1 MREKSKHFRRSPV
14 EKDSFRCELIS
25 FREACRLSRLLA
37 WKIKASGFQPDLI
50 VAIGRGGY
58 VPARMVADYLLFN
71 DLCSMKIEHYTR
83 AADMQEEARIKFPIS
98 VDISG
103 KKVLI
108 VDDVTDTGET
118 LCLAVDY
125 VQGLNPAEIRTAVL
139 QHKTCSTFT
148 PNFYAQKIVK
158 WRWIIYPWARYEDLA
173 GFTVKVIGDRILDP
187 AGIVAGFKDRY
198 EIEIGEEELLDIL
211 ADLVERGELERIEE
225 GEFERIEEGE
235 FEKVERGE
243 LEKVEEGEFEKVERG
258 KLEKVEGERPRWRVL
273 AR

>member
-14 EKDSFRCELIS
+14 EQDSFRCELIS

-37 WKIKASGFQPDLI
+37 RKIKDSGFQPDLI

-58 VPARMVADYLLFN
+58 VPARMVADFLLFN

-83 AADMQEEARIKFPIS
+83 AADMQKEARIKFPIS

-125 VQGLNPAEIRTAVL
+125 AESLNPAEVRTAVL
-139 QHKTCSTFT
+139 QHKTCSAFT
-148 PNFYAQKIVK
+148 PDFYAQKIVK

-173 GFTVKVIGDRILDP
+173 GFTVKVIGDRTRDLSR
-187 AGIVAGFKDRY
+187 IVAVFKERY

-211 ADLVERGELERIEE
+211 ADLVERGELE
-225 GEFERIEEGE
+225 
-235 FEKVERGE
+235 KVEGGK
-243 LEKVEEGEFEKVERG
+243 LEMVDGG
-258 KLEKVEGERPRWRVL
+258 KLEKVEGNKLVWRVL